1 MSASAC
7 FVIRK
12 LYLSYTCNDSQSLFS
27 NIFLRENYHNHN
39 ISLTCSCSWQL
50 VLWTWY
56 ISTIRVT
63 GFNPYSTSFEIKQQ
77 HSTLYRL
84 VIVTALIIIYL
95 GMLFGSLTL
104 FVNKFL
110 YFLLM
115 SSQDFWENL
124 WHQISFL
131 FVSIL
136 NNGNNKKL
144 KNSCSSYTLF

>member
-1 MSASAC
+1 M
-7 FVIRK
+7 
-12 LYLSYTCNDSQSLFS
+12 
-27 NIFLRENYHNHN
+27 
-39 ISLTCSCSWQL
+39 
-50 VLWTWY
+50 
-56 ISTIRVT
+56 
-63 GFNPYSTSFEIKQQ
+63 GFKPYSTNFEIKQQ

-84 VIVTALIIIYL
+84 IIVTALIIIYL

-136 NNGNNKKL
+136 NKSNHM
-144 KNSCSSYTLF
+144 Y